1 MKTKIQN
8 KSSKSSKSSKVED
21 QKLSKMDWRIDKW
34 IPEQLRLE
42 AV

>member
-8 KSSKSSKSSKVED
+8 KSSKVED